1 MARAMVEI
9 EPGFPQR
16 QPRQHV
22 ELRAGRAFRKHCTR
36 NADMALQHAR
46 EAVAH
51 FGAGLADAQRAR
63 DVGGAVLILRA
74 GIDEVEPFADDA
86 IARLGHPV
94 MHDGAIGPRTRDGG
108 KGHILQ
114 LARLAAKGLK
124 RLRRSDLRQ
133 LAALGRPR
141 KPGEKAH
148 HGRAV
153 AQMRSARPLDLGGIL
168 AGLHQRDRIGADL
181 GHAAR
186 AFQRLRELCGDG
198 GGVEAHRRALLAQP
212 RQIGQ
217 KLRGRGDVGQCF
229 QCRAHIARQLARI
242 DIEHGPAALGDQRE
256 GQRQRRM
263 GDIGP
268 TNVEGPR
275 HCMRIA
281 DNQRCGL
288 RERLFDALQFSRGL
302 LAGIAFGMQAHR
314 RQRRRRSVTPDV
326 IEGIVLDRHEAGT
339 GGLGR
344 LGETAHLS
352 RRQQPGIIAD
362 AVTGLRV
369 LLQPFFRRGVR
380 KGDRREDFH
389 IDLRTHL
396 NRVAPVHE
404 NGGRVAQHD
413 GRSRRPG
420 KASQPGQT
428 LGAGRHIFVLVFV
441 GARDDEPLQA
451 ALAQLAAQK
460 SHARA
465 ALRGIRRFIES
476 LEMALEHGR
485 QTRQSAP
492 ALQSP

>member
-1 MARAMVEI
+1 MIGVEPRLFRRAQQLHIHKCQIDGCQGQRLEIEHVAFGACDEGLFHDDQILDADAIGAGLVIARLVGQDHARFERHRTDFRDALRPLVYGEIGADAMARAMVEI

-114 LARLAAKGLK
+114 LARLAAKCFK

-148 HGRAV
+148 HGHAV

-212 RQIGQ
+212 CQIGQ
-217 KLRGRGDVGQCF
+217 KLRGRGNVGQSF

-242 DIEHGPAALGDQRE
+242 DIEHGPAALGDQRK

-268 TNVEGPR
+268 TNVESPR

-281 DNQRCGL
+281 DDQRCDL
-288 RERLFDALQFSRGL
+288 RERLFDALQFSRSV
-302 LAGIAFGMQAHR
+302 LAGIAFGVQAHR

-326 IEGIVLDRHEAGT
+326 IERIVLDRHEAGA
-339 GGLGR
+339 GGLGS
-344 LGETAHLS
+344 LGETTHLS
-352 RRQQPGIIAD
+352 RRQ
-362 AVTGLRV
+362 
-369 LLQPFFRRGVR
+369 
-380 KGDRREDFH
+380 
-389 IDLRTHL
+389 
-396 NRVAPVHE
+396 
-404 NGGRVAQHD
+404 
-413 GRSRRPG
+413 
-420 KASQPGQT
+420 
-428 LGAGRHIFVLVFV
+428 
-441 GARDDEPLQA
+441 
-451 ALAQLAAQK
+451 
-460 SHARA
+460 
-465 ALRGIRRFIES
+465 
-476 LEMALEHGR
+476 
-485 QTRQSAP
+485 
-492 ALQSP
+492 